1 MSACRKPDVT
11 KELAFKEHQ
20 TIEPFSLNL
29 ANHGLQLTRAHTTT
43 LQINIGLLCNQL
55 CRHCHLDAGPD
66 RPENMEPE
74 TMDQLAAYARRSP
87 FEAIDI
93 TGGAPELN
101 PGLGY
106 LIEAL
111 APLSPRLML
120 RSNLT
125 ALNRQKNDDLLR
137 VLTSHRVVIFASFPS
152 INESQS
158 DSQRGNGVY
167 QQSIEA
173 LRRLNGMGYGRE
185 ATGLELNLV
194 SNPTGAFVPA
204 PQAQMEERF
213 RGIMERKHG
222 ITFSSLF
229 NFGNVPIGR
238 FRTWLIRS
246 HNYDTYMQKLYTSF
260 NPCAIEGLMCRTL
273 VSVNWDGYLYDC
285 DFNLAQGLYM
295 GNRQVHVSEMPG
307 LPEPDSP
314 IATSDH
320 CYTCTAGEGFT

>member
-1 MSACRKPDVT
+1 
-11 KELAFKEHQ
+11 
-20 TIEPFSLNL
+20 
-29 ANHGLQLTRAHTTT
+29 
-43 LQINIGLLCNQL
+43 
-55 CRHCHLDAGPD
+55 
-66 RPENMEPE
+66 
-74 TMDQLAAYARRSP
+74 
-87 FEAIDI
+87 
-93 TGGAPELN
+93 
-101 PGLGY
+101 
-106 LIEAL
+106 
-111 APLSPRLML
+111 
-120 RSNLT
+120 
-125 ALNRQKNDDLLR
+125 
-137 VLTSHRVVIFASFPS
+137 
-152 INESQS
+152 
-158 DSQRGNGVY
+158 
-167 QQSIEA
+167 
-173 LRRLNGMGYGRE
+173 MGYGRE